1 MTKMKPESKISKEEA
16 QKVIRT
22 TSITATFKNLMND
35 ISMEKAKLDFYKDNI
50 HTGDNPINILKR
62 SIFIRPII
70 IPHTI
75 QDVPYMTF
83 DMGLFN
89 VPSKYESVHTAI
101 ISSVVYQKIL
111 VEKDIDM
118 HSFSMQFNKKLLK
131 SFVEANKDLL
141 SSDIDKSPS
150 WIDLKA
156 SIDYDSIDVY
166 DIDDLVREYEFA
178 AETYLDMKV
187 KEQDILDI
195 LDMMLPNIG

>member
-1 MTKMKPESKISKEEA
+1 MAKMKPKSKMSKEEA
-16 QKVIRT
+16 EKVIRT
-22 TSITATFKNLMND
+22 TLITAKFKNLMND
-35 ISMEKAKLDFYKDNI
+35 VEMEKAKLDFYKDNI

-70 IPHTI
+70 TPYMVK
-75 QDVPYMTF
+75 DVPYMTF

-89 VPSKYESVHTAI
+89 IEKYESMHTAI

-118 HSFSMQFNKKLLK
+118 HSFSIQFNKKLLK
-131 SFVEANKDLL
+131 SFVENNKDLL

-150 WIDLKA
+150 WIDLKR
-156 SIDYDSIDVY
+156 SIDYDSIDTY
-166 DIDDLVREYEFA
+166 DIDQLIRDYEFA
-178 AETYLDMKV
+178 AETYLDAKV
-187 KEQDILDI
+187 KEQDVLDI

>member
-16 QKVIRT
+16 KKVVKT
-22 TSITATFKNLMND
+22 TAITATFKNLMND
-35 ISMEKAKLDFYKDNI
+35 ISMEKARLDFYKDNI
-50 HTGDNPINILKR
+50 HTGDNPINVLKR

-70 IPHTI
+70 TPHMI

-89 VPSKYESVHTAI
+89 VPEKYESMHTAI

-118 HSFSMQFNKKLLK
+118 HSFSIQFNKKLLK
-131 SFVEANKDLL
+131 SFVENNKDLL
-141 SSDIDKSPS
+141 SGDIDKSPT

-156 SIDYDSIDVY
+156 SIDYDSIDIY
-166 DIDDLVREYEFA
+166 DIDQLIRDYEFA
-178 AETYLDMKV
+178 AETYLDAKI
-187 KEQDILDI
+187 KEQDIIDI
-195 LDMMLPNIG
+195 LDTMLPNIG

>member
-16 QKVIRT
+16 KKVIKT
-22 TSITATFKNLMND
+22 TAITATFKNLMND
-35 ISMEKAKLDFYKDNI
+35 INMEKAKLDFYKNNI

-75 QDVPYMTF
+75 QNVPYMTF

-89 VPSKYESVHTAI
+89 VPEKYDSIHTAI

-118 HSFSMQFNKKLLK
+118 HSFSIQFNKKLLK
-131 SFVEANKDLL
+131 SFVENNKDLL
-141 SSDIDKSPS
+141 SSDIDKSPT
-150 WIDLKA
+150 WIDLKT
-156 SIDYDSIDVY
+156 SIDYDNIEVC

-178 AETYLDMKV
+178 AETYLDIKV
-187 KEQDILDI
+187 KERDIIDILDT
-195 LDMMLPNIG
+195 MLPNIK